1 MANRSDRLV
10 EILDDFVDASR
21 DVEAAAVVSLD
32 GLPMASALPEELE
45 EDRLGAM
52 AAALLSLGEQAAA
65 GLGRGALSQVFV
77 EGAGG
82 YVFLMSARDQA
93 VLAAIT
99 GSAAKI
105 GLMLYQMRQAADDV
119 GRALEP
125 TASRLSGNGQ
135 HADGPG
141 AGNGTAAAG
150 GGGGHGSVSAGN
162 GPGEGGLPVP
172 GPPGDGS
179 AAAHQA
185 AADHDDISSSIR

>member
-1 MANRSDRLV
+1 MAKRSDRLV
-10 EILDDFVDASR
+10 EILDDFVDSSR

-32 GLPMASALPEELE
+32 GLPMASALPDELE

-77 EGAGG
+77 EGSMG

-99 GSAAKI
+99 GSGAKI
-105 GLMLYQMRQAADDV
+105 GLMLYQMRQTADEV

-125 TASRLSGNGQ
+125 TTSRPSGNG
-135 HADGPG
+135 HRADGPG
-141 AGNGTAAAG
+141 AGNGTAVDG
-150 GGGGHGSVSAGN
+150 VGSGHGSVPGGN
-162 GPGEGGLPVP
+162 GSNGGGLPVP

-179 AAAHQA
+179 ASRRQV
-185 AADHDDISSSIR
+185 AADDDISSSIR